1 MKKSILIV
9 DDDKRLRELL
19 RDYLSEKDFDIY
31 LIEDFEE
38 AKEILPIIKF
48 NLIILDRMMPSGDG
62 INLIEFIKKNFNSPI
77 IMLTAMDTGK
87 NKIDGFKFGANDYLS
102 KPFEPEELYLRINNL
117 LNLYNDSNVNKL
129 IVKFGKFEFNLDT
142 LELKYGDNIVY
153 LTESENELLVKL
165 INKRNE
171 IVLREELADQDF
183 DETELRKVDV
193 RITRLRQKIETN
205 AKQPHFIKTIRGKGY
220 KLICINLWT

>member
-19 RDYLSEKDFDIY
+19 KDYLSEKDFDIY

-77 IMLTAMDTGK
+77 IMLTAMGSDK

-142 LELKYGDNIVY
+142 VELKYEDDIVY

-205 AKQPHFIKTIRGKGY
+205 AKQPQFIKTIRGKGY
-220 KLICINLWT
+220 KLICNNL